1 VKFAELMEKI
11 NYHEHERELLD
22 RLERFLEAARRPRP
36 ARTTGRVTEPASRK
50 QLEIL
55 ANLGIY
61 PKWHA
66 TRYEAEEMIS
76 NYKLILGSVNRK
88 P

>member
-1 VKFAELMEKI
+1 MEKI
-11 NYHEHERELLD
+11 NYHEQERELLD
-22 RLERFLEAARRPRP
+22 RLERFLEARRPSRP
-36 ARTTGRVTEPASRK
+36 ARPTGRVTEPATRK

-61 PKWHA
+61 PKWQA
-66 TRYEAEEMIS
+66 TRYEAEEMIVH
-76 NYKLILGSVNRK
+76 YKLILGSVNRR